1 MFNMID
7 NNVYEK
13 ICNMMFECHN
23 MIISSYKQLNE
34 FYNSCY
40 CSRSIQN
47 DIKDVLEQDIYLS
60 EINLTQMGF

>member
-23 MIISSYKQLNE
+23 MIISSYKQLNK

-47 DIKDVLEQDIYLS
+47 DIKDVLEQDIYIS